1 MHIFL
6 GDVSVAFGAASIC
19 VIVIGTPSTIF
30 NEKTFLADKKNKKYR
45 NYPLEIIYLIS
56 ILFRKY
62 LISS

>member
-30 NEKTFLADKKNKKYR
+30 NEKTFLADKKK
-45 NYPLEIIYLIS
+45 
-56 ILFRKY
+56 
-62 LISS
+62 

>member
-30 NEKTFLADKKNKKYR
+30 NEKTFLADKKKIKNI
-45 NYPLEIIYLIS
+45 EITRLK
-56 ILFRKY
+56 LF
-62 LISS
+62 I